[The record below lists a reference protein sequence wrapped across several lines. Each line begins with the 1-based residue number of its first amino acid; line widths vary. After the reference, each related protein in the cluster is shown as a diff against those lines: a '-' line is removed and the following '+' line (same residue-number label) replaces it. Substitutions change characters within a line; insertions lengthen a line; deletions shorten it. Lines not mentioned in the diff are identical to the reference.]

1 MTDMAS
7 ANPRV
12 AVVTGS
18 SSGIG
23 RAIAI
28 RLAAEGMHIVLHGRK
43 PSERLDQVER
53 EILSKNE
60 SRGSVAKVAKIY
72 GDFSS
77 DIQWPKFVDD
87 AWDQFGAVD
96 CWVNNAGGDVLT
108 GERSSES
115 FQEKLAYLWK
125 TDVVSTL
132 LLSRLVGQ
140 RMNEQHRDGDAAGEA
155 SIVNVGWDQAANG
168 MEGDSGELFA
178 TTKGAIM
185 AMSKSLAQTLAP
197 HVRVNCVAPGWIQT
211 SWGEQTSE
219 YWDGRAKQE
228 SLMQRWGLPEDIA
241 NAVWFL
247 CRTESSFISGQ
258 VLPINGGFRY
268 GYK

>member
-1 MTDMAS
+1 MTEMAQTD
-7 ANPRV
+7 NRV

-28 RLAAEGMHIVLHGRK
+28 RLAAAGMHVVLHGRK
-43 PSERLDQVER
+43 PSERLDSVEQ
-53 EILSKNE
+53 EILASSLSGGLKA
-60 SRGSVAKVAKIY
+60 RVAKIY
-72 GDFSS
+72 ADFSS

-87 AWDQFGAVD
+87 AWAQFGTVD
-96 CWVNNAGGDVLT
+96 CWINNAGGDVLT
-108 GERSSES
+108 GERSSQS

-132 LLSRLVGQ
+132 MLSRLVGK
-140 RMNEQHRDGDAAGEA
+140 RMNEGQRDADPVGGL

-197 HVRVNCVAPGWIQT
+197 GVRVNCVAPGWIQT

-228 SLMQRWGLPEDIA
+228 SLMHRWGVPEDIA

-247 CRTESSFISGQ
+247 CRSESSFISGQ
-258 VLPINGGFRY
+258 VLPVNGGFRY